1 MFLSPFSSRP
11 PELERLAKSTSTNP
25 LIRESTFTSSR
36 CFVFIDFQNN
46 STAIKM
52 RKMRTRKT
60 PNTDTFHA
68 FYISMPNE
76 ETRKI
81 SCYVK

>member
-1 MFLSPFSSRP
+1 MSKNIAFSYHIKNKASS
-11 PELERLAKSTSTNP
+11 L
-25 LIRESTFTSSR
+25 REKVSV
-36 CFVFIDFQNN
+36 FVVFAGRYSVQI
-46 STAIKM
+46 